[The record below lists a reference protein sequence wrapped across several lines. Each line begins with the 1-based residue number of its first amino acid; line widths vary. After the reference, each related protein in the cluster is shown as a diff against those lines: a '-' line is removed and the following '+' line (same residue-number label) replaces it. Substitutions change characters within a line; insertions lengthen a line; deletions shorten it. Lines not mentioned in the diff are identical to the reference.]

1 MPIGSDELCTVK
13 IRYKEPIEDVSHE
26 IEAVVYDR
34 ETGTKNAELARL
46 LYCVSE
52 KLRGSDKLDEADEV
66 FLEKMLV
73 DGKYKEL
80 NSSNS
85 KKLTLFVEAMLL
97 NGK

>member
-1 MPIGSDELCTVK
+1 M
-13 IRYKEPIEDVSHE
+13 
-26 IEAVVYDR
+26 
-34 ETGTKNAELARL
+34 

-85 KKLTLFVEAMLL
+85 EKLTLFVEAMLL